1 MAVDV
6 LDNSSVEL
14 GDFAASCHSSAQS
27 LPGCQPVNRH
37 VDRIKRLFRWGCAK
51 KIVPADNLVNLL
63 AVASL
68 KAGRSVARETLHV
81 APVAIESIDAILPFL
96 PPVPTDMVRLLLLT
110 GARIGELCQLCSRD
124 LDRSGPVWLFQVYRH
139 KTRHRG
145 HDRTVAFGPQ
155 AQLILRRYLKVD
167 PDAVLFSPAEPDAL
181 LKAKKRAE
189 RKTRVQP
196 SQRDR
201 SKKKP
206 KRKPGDRY
214 TPATINHAI
223 RRACIKAGIPIWH
236 THQLRHS
243 AALLIMREH
252 GIEAARS
259 VLGHRTLNMTLHYSG
274 IDLELAKEVAKKTG

>member
-155 AQLILRRYLKVD
+155 AQLILRRYLKAD
-167 PDAVLFSPAEPDAL
+167 PDAVLFSPAEQDAF
-181 LKAKKRAE
+181 LKAA
-189 RKTRVQP
+189 
-196 SQRDR
+196 
-201 SKKKP
+201 
-206 KRKPGDRY
+206 
-214 TPATINHAI
+214 INHAM